1 MYLIFLFLISQ
12 PIKASEIE
20 VHYKLTTYHINS
32 DSNLIKYTASNTE
45 LSIKKQKC
53 NEHIFNSL
61 QSKLKNFTTANFQQE
76 PTQNTYTITIDHNK
90 LYDNYNSKR
99 AQFFDKFDS
108 YFKTLKIEE
117 KLNCNKI
124 P

>member
-1 MYLIFLFLISQ
+1 MYLIFLYLLSQ
-12 PIKASEIE
+12 SIKASEIE
-20 VHYKLTTYHINS
+20 VHYKLTTYHIIS
-32 DSNLIKYTASNTE
+32 DSKLIKYTASYTE

-61 QSKLKNFTTANFQQE
+61 ESKLKNFTTTNFQQK
-76 PTQNTYTITIDHNK
+76 PSRNTYTITIDHNK

-99 AQFFDKFDS
+99 AHFFDKFDS

-117 KLNCNKI
+117 KLNCN
-124 P
+124 